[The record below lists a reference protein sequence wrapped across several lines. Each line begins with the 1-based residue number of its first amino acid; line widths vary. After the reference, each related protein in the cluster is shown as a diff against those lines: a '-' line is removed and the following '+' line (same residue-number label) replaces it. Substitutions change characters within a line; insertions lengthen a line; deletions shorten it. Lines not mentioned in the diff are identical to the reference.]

1 MFKKNLS
8 NWGIRALRP
17 VSRVVAVAT
26 FFSLPCST
34 LLAQSQDTTRTLDE
48 VLIKDSR
55 ASERSPFTTSNLN
68 RQQLDEVKTE
78 VSIPYML
85 ELQPSVVVS
94 GENGKMGETTMRIRG
109 VDASR
114 INVNINGITLND
126 PESQAVFW
134 YNVPNLAGMAQS
146 LQIQRGVGASNGGGN
161 SFGGAINLQ
170 TLNARSK
177 AYGQADI
184 ALGSWNTREYGI
196 SAGTGIRPSGF
207 SFDIAYNGQTT
218 DGYVRNGFADQQ
230 SLFASASRYGQR
242 SLLKAVAIIG
252 TQHTGITWN
261 GEDASVLDQNPT
273 YNSAGEY
280 YDDLGNIYYYPNES
294 DNYNQRRYQLYYSLL
309 LNDRWSLKAVADFT
323 HGDGY
328 YEQYKAAK
336 KYSKYGLDRSGKSDF
351 VIQKKMWNSAYT
363 GNFSASYTSSRLNL
377 TFGEMFLYFDGD
389 HWGELIWCKD
399 SAGFDA
405 SPSEW
410 YRYKGNKVDATTYAK
425 ADWDATSRLNL
436 YADMQLRLVD
446 YSLKGLADDLFDM
459 DFHALYPFFNP
470 KVGANYQLDN
480 GQRLYMVAG
489 IAHREPTRSD
499 IKDAIGNADTVKA
512 ESMLDIE
519 LGYQLNR
526 QRFAFSAGGYAML
539 YKDQLTPSGDLSS
552 SGYSLMEN
560 VDKSYRL
567 GIELVAGY
575 RFTQWL
581 RVDANLA
588 LSMNKIINYTYTDFV
603 EGDSMLTTYTRNTDL
618 SYSPSVI
625 GAGIVTFEPLT
636 DFKIQLTGKY
646 VGSQYLDNTSRDCYR
661 QDAYFL
667 LNLKMG
673 YTWHLVGSQ
682 EVEAQLV
689 VNNLLDHHY
698 RIGAWAGD
706 DYWDGYYHYS
716 GWYQQPGI
724 NCLARLS
731 LRF

>member
-1 MFKKNLS
+1 M
-8 NWGIRALRP
+8 RP
-17 VSRVVAVAT
+17 LSRVVAVAT
-26 FFSLPCST
+26 LFSFQFSVVC
-34 LLAQSQDTTRTLDE
+34 AQTQDTVRTLDE

-55 ASERSPFTTSNLN
+55 ASERSPFTTSNLS
-68 RQQLDEVKTE
+68 REQLDDAKSE
-78 VSIPYML
+78 VSIPFML

-134 YNVPNLAGMAQS
+134 YNVPNLGGMAQS

-170 TLNARSK
+170 TLNARDK
-177 AYGQADI
+177 VYGQADI
-184 ALGSWNTREYGI
+184 AYGSWNTRQYGI
-196 SAGTGIRPSGF
+196 ATGTGITAKGF

-230 SLFASASRYGQR
+230 SLFASASYYGKR

-261 GEDASVLDQNPT
+261 GEDASVLEENPT

-280 YDDLGNIYYYPNES
+280 YDDLGNVYYYDNES

-309 LNDRWSLKAVADFT
+309 MSDRWSLKAVADFT

-328 YEQYKAAK
+328 YEQYKAGK
-336 KYSKYGLDRSGKSDF
+336 KFTKYGLDRSGKSDF
-351 VIQKKMWNSAYT
+351 ITQKLMWNSAYT
-363 GNFSASYTSSRLNL
+363 GNVSANYTGNRVNF
-377 TFGEMFLYFDGD
+377 TFGEMMLYFYGD
-389 HWGELIWCKD
+389 HYGNVIWCKD
-399 SAGFDA
+399 STGFDTK
-405 SPSEW
+405 PYEW

-425 ADWDATSRLNL
+425 VDWDATSRLNL
-436 YADMQLRLVD
+436 YADMQMRYVD
-446 YSLKGLADDLFDM
+446 YSIKGVEDDLYAL
-459 DFHALYPFFNP
+459 DFHETYPFFNP
-470 KVGANYQLDN
+470 KVGANYQLAG

-489 IAHREPTRSD
+489 VSHREPTRSD
-499 IKDAIGNADTVKA
+499 IKDAFVRGDTVKA
-512 ESMLDIE
+512 EAMLDVE
-519 LGYQLNR
+519 LGYQINKE
-526 QRFAFSAGGYAML
+526 RFAFSVNGYAML

-567 GIELVAGY
+567 GVELVAGY
-575 RFTQWL
+575 QFCKWFRI
-581 RVDANLA
+581 DANLT
-588 LSMNKIINYTYTDFV
+588 LSMNKIVNYTYTDFV
-603 EGDSMLTTYTRNTDL
+603 EGDTVLTTYTSNTDL
-618 SYSPSVI
+618 SYSPNVI
-625 GAGIVTFEPLT
+625 GAAIATFEPVKNL
-636 DFKIQLTGKY
+636 KLQLTGKY
-646 VGSQYLDNTSRDCYR
+646 VGDQYLDNTSRECYK

-667 LNLKMG
+667 LNFKAG
-673 YTWHLVGSQ
+673 YTWKLKGS
-682 EVEAQLV
+682 EEIEAQLV
-689 VNNLLDHHY
+689 VNNLLDRHY

-724 NCLARLS
+724 NCLARVS

>member
-1 MFKKNLS
+1 MRSL
-8 NWGIRALRP
+8 
-17 VSRVVAVAT
+17 SRVVAVAT
-26 FFSLPCST
+26 LFSFQFNEVC
-34 LLAQSQDTTRTLDE
+34 AQTQDTVRTLDE

-55 ASERSPFTTSNLN
+55 ASERSPFTTSNLT
-68 RQQLDEVKTE
+68 REQLDDAKSE
-78 VSIPYML
+78 VSIPFML

-134 YNVPNLAGMAQS
+134 YNVPNLGGMAQS

-170 TLNARSK
+170 TLNARNKS
-177 AYGQADI
+177 YGQADI
-184 ALGSWNTREYGI
+184 AYGSWNTRQYGI
-196 SAGTGIRPSGF
+196 AAGTGITAKGF

-230 SLFASASRYGQR
+230 SLFASASYYGKR

-261 GEDASVLDQNPT
+261 GEDASVLDENPT

-280 YDDLGNIYYYPNES
+280 YDALGNVYYYPNES

-309 LNDRWSLKAVADFT
+309 MNDRWSLKAVADFT

-328 YEQYKAAK
+328 YEQYKAEK
-336 KYSKYGLDRSGKSDF
+336 KFTKYGLDRSGKSDF
-351 VIQKKMWNSAYT
+351 ITQKLMWNSAYT
-363 GNFSASYTSSRLNL
+363 GNVSANYTGNRVNF
-377 TFGEMFLYFDGD
+377 TFGEMMLYFDGD
-389 HWGELIWCKD
+389 HYGNVIWCKD
-399 SAGFDA
+399 STGFDTK
-405 SPSEW
+405 PYEW

-425 ADWDATSRLNL
+425 VDWDATSRLNL
-436 YADMQLRLVD
+436 YADMQMRYVD
-446 YSLKGLADDLFDM
+446 YSIKGVEDDLYAL
-459 DFHALYPFFNP
+459 DFHETYPFFNP
-470 KVGANYQLDN
+470 KVGANYQLAG

-489 IAHREPTRSD
+489 VSHREPTRSD
-499 IKDAIGNADTVKA
+499 IKDAFVRGDTVKA
-512 ESMLDIE
+512 EAMLDVE
-519 LGYQLNR
+519 LGYQINKE
-526 QRFAFSAGGYAML
+526 RFAFSVNGYAML

-567 GIELVAGY
+567 GVELVAGY
-575 RFTQWL
+575 QFCKWFRM
-581 RVDANLA
+581 DANLT
-588 LSMNKIINYTYTDFV
+588 LSINKIMDYTYTDFV
-603 EGDSMLTTYTRNTDL
+603 EGDTVLTTYTRNTDL
-618 SYSPSVI
+618 SYSPNVI
-625 GAGIVTFEPLT
+625 GAAIATFEPVKNL
-636 DFKIQLTGKY
+636 KLQLTGKY
-646 VGSQYLDNTSRDCYR
+646 VGDQYLDNTSRQCYR

-667 LNLKMG
+667 LNFKAG
-673 YTWHLVGSQ
+673 YTWQLKGS
-682 EVEAQLV
+682 EEIEAQLV

-724 NCLARLS
+724 NCMARVS

>member
-1 MFKKNLS
+1 MFKKSSTICGFSAMRSL
-8 NWGIRALRP
+8 
-17 VSRVVAVAT
+17 SRVVAVAT
-26 FFSLPCST
+26 LFSFQFNEVC
-34 LLAQSQDTTRTLDE
+34 AQTQDTVRTLDE

-55 ASERSPFTTSNLN
+55 ASERSPFTTSNLT
-68 RQQLDEVKTE
+68 REQLDDAKSE
-78 VSIPYML
+78 VSIPFML

-134 YNVPNLAGMAQS
+134 YNVPNLGGMAQS

-170 TLNARSK
+170 TLNARDKS
-177 AYGQADI
+177 YGQADI
-184 ALGSWNTREYGI
+184 AYGSWNTRQYGI
-196 SAGTGIRPSGF
+196 AAGTGITAKGF

-230 SLFASASRYGQR
+230 SLFASASYYGKR

-261 GEDASVLDQNPT
+261 GEDAAVLDENPT

-280 YDDLGNIYYYPNES
+280 YDALGNVYYYPNES

-309 LNDRWSLKAVADFT
+309 MNDRWSLKAVADFT

-328 YEQYKAAK
+328 YEQYKAEK
-336 KYSKYGLDRSGKSDF
+336 KFTKYGLDRSGKSDF
-351 VIQKKMWNSAYT
+351 ITQKLMWNSAYT
-363 GNFSASYTSSRLNL
+363 GNVSANYTGNRVNF
-377 TFGEMFLYFDGD
+377 TFGEMMLYFDGN
-389 HWGELIWCKD
+389 HYGNVIWCKD
-399 SAGFDA
+399 STGFDTK
-405 SPSEW
+405 PYEW

-425 ADWDATSRLNL
+425 VDWDATSRLNL
-436 YADMQLRLVD
+436 YADMQMRYVD
-446 YSLKGLADDLFDM
+446 YSIKGVEDDLYAL
-459 DFHALYPFFNP
+459 DFHETYPFFNP
-470 KVGANYQLDN
+470 KVGANYRLAG

-489 IAHREPTRSD
+489 VSHREPTRSD
-499 IKDAIGNADTVKA
+499 IKDAFVRGDTVKA
-512 ESMLDIE
+512 EAMLDVE
-519 LGYQLNR
+519 LGYQINKE
-526 QRFAFSAGGYAML
+526 RFAFSVNGYAML

-567 GIELVAGY
+567 GVELVAGY
-575 RFTQWL
+575 QFCKWFRM
-581 RVDANLA
+581 DANLT
-588 LSMNKIINYTYTDFV
+588 LSINKIMDYTYTDFV
-603 EGDSMLTTYTRNTDL
+603 EGDTVLTTYTRNTDL
-618 SYSPSVI
+618 SYSPNVI
-625 GAGIVTFEPLT
+625 GAAIATFEPVKNL
-636 DFKIQLTGKY
+636 KLQLTGKY
-646 VGSQYLDNTSRDCYR
+646 VGDQYLDNTSRQCYR

-667 LNLKMG
+667 LNFKAG
-673 YTWHLVGSQ
+673 YTWQLKGS
-682 EVEAQLV
+682 EEIEAQLV

-724 NCLARLS
+724 NCMARVS

>member
-1 MFKKNLS
+1 M
-8 NWGIRALRP
+8 RP
-17 VSRVVAVAT
+17 LSRVVVVAT
-26 FFSLPCST
+26 IFSFQFGEVC
-34 LLAQSQDTTRTLDE
+34 AQTQDTVRTLNE

-55 ASERSPFTTSNLN
+55 ASEKSPFTTTNLT
-68 RQQLDEVKTE
+68 REQLEEAKTE
-78 VSIPYML
+78 VSIPFML

-134 YNVPNLAGMAQS
+134 YNVPNLGGMAQS

-170 TLNARSK
+170 TLNASNK

-184 ALGSWNTREYGI
+184 AYGSWNTRQYGI
-196 SAGTGIRPSGF
+196 AAGTGITPKGF

-230 SLFASASRYGQR
+230 SLFASASRYGKR

-261 GEDASVLDQNPT
+261 GEDASVLEVNPT

-280 YDDLGNIYYYPNES
+280 EDALGNIYYYGNES

-309 LNDRWSLKAVADFT
+309 MNDLWSLKAVADFT

-328 YEQYKAAK
+328 YEQYKAGK
-336 KYSKYGLDRSGKSDF
+336 KYSKYGIDRSGKSDF
-351 VIQKKMWNSAYT
+351 ITQKKMWNSALT
-363 GNFSASYTSSRLNL
+363 GNVSANYAGDRVNF
-377 TFGEMFLYFDGD
+377 TFGEMVLAFDGD
-389 HWGELIWCKD
+389 HFGNVIWCKD
-399 SAGFDA
+399 SMGFDA
-405 SPSEW
+405 QPYEW
-410 YRYKGNKVDATTYAK
+410 YRYKGKKVDATTYAK

-436 YADMQLRLVD
+436 YADMQMRYVD
-446 YSLKGLADDLFDM
+446 YSIKGLEDDLYEL
-459 DFHALYPFFNP
+459 DFRETYPFFNP
-470 KVGANYQLDN
+470 KVGANYLL
-480 GQRLYMVAG
+480 GKCQRLYMVAG
-489 IAHREPTRSD
+489 VSHREPTRSD
-499 IKDAIGNADTVKA
+499 IKDAIVRGDTVKA
-512 ESMLDIE
+512 EAMLDVE
-519 LGYQLNR
+519 LGYQVTRN
-526 QRFAFSAGGYAML
+526 RFAFSANGYAML

-560 VDKSYRL
+560 VDKSYRV
-567 GIELVAGY
+567 GVELVGGY
-575 RFTQWL
+575 RFTEWFRL
-581 RVDANLA
+581 DANLT
-588 LSMNKIINYTYTDFV
+588 LSMNKIVDYTYTDFV
-603 EGDSMLTTYTRNTDL
+603 EGDTVLTAYTRNTDL
-618 SYSPSVI
+618 AYSPNVI
-625 GAGIVTFEPLT
+625 GAAIATFEPVKNL
-636 DFKIQLTGKY
+636 KLQLTGKY

-667 LNLKMG
+667 LNFKAG
-673 YTWHLVGSQ
+673 YTWQLKGS
-682 EVEAQLV
+682 EEIEAQLV
-689 VNNLLDHHY
+689 VNNLLDRHY

-706 DYWDGYYHYS
+706 DYWGGYYHYS

-724 NCLARLS
+724 NCLARVS
-731 LRF
+731 VRF

>member
-1 MFKKNLS
+1 MFKKSSINGGFL
-8 NWGIRALRP
+8 AMRP
-17 VSRVVAVAT
+17 LSRVVAVAT
-26 FFSLPCST
+26 LFSFQFSVVC
-34 LLAQSQDTTRTLDE
+34 AQTQDTVRTLDE

-55 ASERSPFTTSNLN
+55 ASERSPFTTSNLS
-68 RQQLDEVKTE
+68 REQLDDAKSE
-78 VSIPYML
+78 VSIPFML

-134 YNVPNLAGMAQS
+134 YNVPNLGGMAQS

-170 TLNARSK
+170 TLNARDK
-177 AYGQADI
+177 VYGQADI
-184 ALGSWNTREYGI
+184 AYGSWNTRQYGI
-196 SAGTGIRPSGF
+196 ATGTGITAKGF

-230 SLFASASRYGQR
+230 SLFASASYYGKR

-261 GEDASVLDQNPT
+261 GEDASVLEEDPT

-280 YDDLGNIYYYPNES
+280 YDDLGNVYYYDNES

-309 LNDRWSLKAVADFT
+309 MNDRWSLKAVADFT

-328 YEQYKAAK
+328 YEQYKAGK
-336 KYSKYGLDRSGKSDF
+336 KFTKYGLDRSGKSDF
-351 VIQKKMWNSAYT
+351 ITQKLMWNSAYT
-363 GNFSASYTSSRLNL
+363 GNVSANYTGNRVNF
-377 TFGEMFLYFDGD
+377 TFGEMMLYFDGD
-389 HWGELIWCKD
+389 HYGNVIWCKD
-399 SAGFDA
+399 STGFDTK
-405 SPSEW
+405 PYEW

-425 ADWDATSRLNL
+425 VDWDATSRLNL
-436 YADMQLRLVD
+436 YADMQMRYVD
-446 YSLKGLADDLFDM
+446 YSIKGVEDDLYAL
-459 DFHALYPFFNP
+459 DFHETYPFFNP
-470 KVGANYQLDN
+470 KVGANYQLAG

-489 IAHREPTRSD
+489 VSHREPTRSD
-499 IKDAIGNADTVKA
+499 IKDAFVRGDTVKA
-512 ESMLDIE
+512 EAMLDVE
-519 LGYQLNR
+519 LGYQINKE
-526 QRFAFSAGGYAML
+526 RFAFSVNGYAML

-567 GIELVAGY
+567 GVELVAGY
-575 RFTQWL
+575 QFCKWFRI
-581 RVDANLA
+581 DANLT
-588 LSMNKIINYTYTDFV
+588 LSMNKIMDYTYTDFV
-603 EGDSMLTTYTRNTDL
+603 EGDTVLTTYTSNTDL
-618 SYSPSVI
+618 SYSPNVI
-625 GAGIVTFEPLT
+625 GAAIATFEPVKNL
-636 DFKIQLTGKY
+636 KLQLTGKY
-646 VGSQYLDNTSRDCYR
+646 VGDQYLDNTSRECYK

-667 LNLKMG
+667 LNFKAG
-673 YTWHLVGSQ
+673 YTWKLKGS
-682 EVEAQLV
+682 EEIEAQLV
-689 VNNLLDHHY
+689 VNNLLDRHY

-706 DYWDGYYHYS
+706 DYS

-724 NCLARLS
+724 NCLARVS